1 MKQRKQKVTEFHA
14 AEGWPISRV
23 SLEAKGKAVQ
33 ALLANHTLIVGQ
45 SRSGKTN
52 SARRIIEEILAWTDA
67 RVVILDPNADF
78 KYLKQLTSDSDSKA
92 GKPDP
97 KFVARWRQISK
108 KIDVAAPDGGAWGI
122 DWGKLSLDEMAA
134 FLRLKPSETFA
145 EYRHLDH
152 HFKYQKQTGA
162 WPVTLE
168 EFSKSKYFDVAVG
181 EDVERYR
188 LRLQELSGLDV
199 WAKDSNND
207 LDSLFER
214 DLRSI
219 IVDLSLDDD
228 QARTLTAARALEALW
243 GQGEERRKA
252 FLRDETISW
261 NGTVVVIDEGHLFA
275 PPETTDPQKRLVSEK
290 IQRFADQG
298 KKLNLYLMVITQ
310 QPGKLHPSVLSEFNN
325 RIILRVNERRSLSA
339 LEETYGGSRGRY
351 DGALTFEPGEALIE
365 GALLRD
371 ESPPAS
377 LPRGVRFKLAR
388 TREGGGTP
396 KADWAL
402 PKAP

>member
-1 MKQRKQKVTEFHA
+1 MKQSRQKATEFHA

-23 SLEAKGKAVQ
+23 SSEAKGKAVQ

-52 SARRIIEEILAWTDA
+52 AARRVVEEILAWTEA

-78 KYLKQLTSDSDSKA
+78 KYLKELSTGSNNQGDKT
-92 GKPDP
+92 DP
-97 KFVARWRQISK
+97 LFVARWRQINK
-108 KIDVAAPDGGAWGI
+108 QIGVAAPDGTIWGI
-122 DWGKLSLDEMAA
+122 DWGKLSLEEMAA

-152 HFKYQKQTGA
+152 HFKYQKQTKE
-162 WPVTLE
+162 WPVTLDQ
-168 EFSKSKYFDVAVG
+168 FSKSKYFDVAVG

-188 LRLQELSGLDV
+188 LRLQELAGLNV
-199 WAKDSNND
+199 WAKDSSKD
-207 LDSLFER
+207 LDSLFAK
-214 DLRSI
+214 DYRSI

-228 QARTLTAARALEALW
+228 QVRTLTAARALEALW
-243 GQGEERRKA
+243 SQGEERRKV
-252 FLRDETISW
+252 FLRDETTRW
-261 NGTVVVIDEGHLFA
+261 DGTVVVIDEGHLFA
-275 PPETTDPQKRLVSEK
+275 PPDTTDPQKRLVSEK

-310 QPGKLHPSVLSEFNN
+310 QPGKVHPSVLSEFNN
-325 RIILRVNERRSLSA
+325 RIILRVNERRSLSV

-402 PKAP
+402 PRSQ

>member
-1 MKQRKQKVTEFHA
+1 MKKKTQEPAEFQVA
-14 AEGWPISRV
+14 DGWPISRAG
-23 SLEAKGKAVQ
+23 SGAKGKAVQ

-52 SARRIIEEILAWTDA
+52 AARRIIEEILAWTEA

-78 KYLKQLTSDSDSKA
+78 KWLKELSADSHLGRSD
-92 GKPDP
+92 PQ
-97 KFVARWRQISK
+97 FVARWRQINK
-108 KIDVAAPDGGAWGI
+108 QIGVAAPDGVIWGI
-122 DWGKLSLDEMAA
+122 DWGKLSLEEMAA
-134 FLRLKPSETFA
+134 FLRLKPGETFA

-152 HFKYQKQTGA
+152 HFKYQKQTKQ

-168 EFSKSKYFDVAVG
+168 EFSKSQYFDVAVG

-188 LRLQELSGLDV
+188 LRLQELAGLNV
-199 WAKDSNND
+199 WAKDSTKD
-207 LDSLFER
+207 LDSLFEQTH
-214 DLRSI
+214 RSI
-219 IVDLSLDDD
+219 IVDLSLDDE
-228 QARTLTAARALEALW
+228 QVRTITAARALEALW
-243 GQGEERRKA
+243 SQGEEKRKA

-377 LPRGVRFKLAR
+377 LPRGVRFRLAR
-388 TREGGGTP
+388 TREGGGSP

-402 PKAP
+402 PMAP

>member
-1 MKQRKQKVTEFHA
+1 MKKKTHESIEFQVA
-14 AEGWPISRV
+14 DGWPISRV
-23 SLEAKGKAVQ
+23 GADAKGKAVQ

-52 SARRIIEEILAWTDA
+52 AARRIIEEILAWTEA

-78 KYLKQLTSDSDSKA
+78 KWLKELSADSNL
-92 GKPDP
+92 GRPDP
-97 KFVARWRQISK
+97 QFVARWRQINK
-108 KIDVAAPDGGAWGI
+108 QIGVAAPDGVIWGI
-122 DWGKLSLDEMAA
+122 DWGKLSLEEMAA
-134 FLRLKPSETFA
+134 FLRLKPGETFA

-152 HFKYQKQTGA
+152 HFKYQKQTKQ

-168 EFSKSKYFDVAVG
+168 EFSKSQYFDVAVG

-188 LRLQELSGLDV
+188 LRLQELAGLNV
-199 WAKDSNND
+199 WAKDSTKD
-207 LDSLFER
+207 LDSLFEQTH
-214 DLRSI
+214 RSI
-219 IVDLSLDDD
+219 IVDLSLDDE
-228 QARTLTAARALEALW
+228 QVRTITAARALEALW
-243 GQGEERRKA
+243 SQGEEKRKA

-261 NGTVVVIDEGHLFA
+261 NGTVVLIDEGHLFA

-402 PKAP
+402 PRAQ

>member
-1 MKQRKQKVTEFHA
+1 MKKKTQEPAEFQVA
-14 AEGWPISRV
+14 DGWPNSRV
-23 SLEAKGKAVQ
+23 SSDAKGKAVQ
-33 ALLANHTLIVGQ
+33 ALLANHTLLVGQ

-52 SARRIIEEILAWTDA
+52 AARRIIEEILAWTEA

-78 KYLKQLTSDSDSKA
+78 KWLKELSADSNR
-92 GKPDP
+92 GRPDP
-97 KFVARWRQISK
+97 QFVARWRQVNKQIG
-108 KIDVAAPDGGAWGI
+108 IAAPDGVIWGI
-122 DWGKLSLDEMAA
+122 DWGKLSLEEMAA

-152 HFKYQKQTGA
+152 HFKYQKQTKQ

-168 EFSKSKYFDVAVG
+168 DFIKSQYFDVAVG

-188 LRLQELSGLDV
+188 LRLQELAGLNV
-199 WAKDSNND
+199 WAKDSTKD
-207 LDSLFER
+207 LDSLFEQTH
-214 DLRSI
+214 RSI
-219 IVDLSLDDD
+219 IVDLSLDDE
-228 QARTLTAARALEALW
+228 QVRIITAARALEALW
-243 GQGEERRKA
+243 SQGEEKRKN

-310 QPGKLHPSVLSEFNN
+310 QPGKLHPGVLSEFNN

-402 PKAP
+402 PRSQ